1 MKNPVVYDDL
11 TLPKTDLKGRLQ
23 RRLRHDRKSATRHVI
38 IGTVVTSLVLVV
50 TGIEVGPFGRAG
62 AEAQPDRVQPVG
74 APDPDAAFTATFVG
88 DLMFARHL
96 ETVMERY
103 GDDAPLKHV
112 EHLLEGDYVSGN
124 LEQVLS
130 DDDDLPDADKLI
142 HLQSPT
148 HVADVL
154 ADAGFTTLSLAN
166 NHAMDHGI
174 PGLADTIDALDD
186 AGLRHAGGGIDLDQA
201 MEIDYQTHGDLTVA
215 TLSFTDVFVEG
226 FIARAFQGGVL
237 QAETDVF
244 GPLIQEADR
253 QADVVITH
261 FHFGEEY
268 DFAPSNRQRE
278 IAELAAQAGADVVV
292 GHHPHVLLPAERI
305 GDTLVFYSLG
315 NFVFDQGWSR
325 TRESALARYTLSD
338 EGRVRLELV
347 PVYIREGTPK
357 VLDGAHEFFRRQRIF
372 SRLRGDGLEWNVEDR
387 VLVTEFDVAVGDQ

>member
-1 MKNPVVYDDL
+1 M
-11 TLPKTDLKGRLQ
+11 
-23 RRLRHDRKSATRHVI
+23 
-38 IGTVVTSLVLVV
+38 
-50 TGIEVGPFGRAG
+50 
-62 AEAQPDRVQPVG
+62 
-74 APDPDAAFTATFVG
+74 
-88 DLMFARHL
+88 
-96 ETVMERY
+96 
-103 GDDAPLKHV
+103 
-112 EHLLEGDYVSGN
+112 
-124 LEQVLS
+124 
-130 DDDDLPDADKLI
+130 
-142 HLQSPT
+142 
-148 HVADVL
+148 
-154 ADAGFTTLSLAN
+154 
-166 NHAMDHGI
+166 
-174 PGLADTIDALDD
+174 
-186 AGLRHAGGGIDLDQA
+186 
-201 MEIDYQTHGDLTVA
+201 
-215 TLSFTDVFVEG
+215 
-226 FIARAFQGGVL
+226 
-237 QAETDVF
+237 
-244 GPLIQEADR
+244 
-253 QADVVITH
+253 VITH